1 MVIFHEPGVV
11 AQMWLLDASVEVL
24 WGSFN
29 PLMTPFGVAS
39 DVWCLQST
47 VFRLPRGCPLSLTI
61 RSVRL
66 GLNVLSW

>member
-1 MVIFHEPGVV
+1 MVVRCVGWGVMRLF
-11 AQMWLLDASVEVL
+11 QPPDDTGLMWPAMS
-24 WGSFN
+24 GTCSRR
-29 PLMTPFGVAS
+29 
-39 DVWCLQST
+39 